1 MWRTNRRLAL
11 RPLQVVVWFLVRV
24 IPPVKRRAGYIIN
37 VIMALSDITTRIQ
50 VEAHLVKYTHTIH
63 SLP

>member
-1 MWRTNRRLAL
+1 MRLAL

-24 IPPVKRRAGYIIN
+24 IPPVKRWAGYIIN
-37 VIMALSDITTRIQ
+37 VIMALSDITTRIR